1 MGAAGR
7 VPKGYARIGDDVGVI
22 PTRGKKVVLKVD
34 MLVEKTDVPPG
45 MNFRQAARKAVA
57 MCVSDFAA
65 KGVKPDSFMVSLGL
79 RRGTTQEQVDQIG
92 RGFRDA
98 EREWG
103 VAMVGGDTN
112 EADQLVIDCI
122 MVGFAKKVVGR
133 KGARPGDA
141 LVVTGPFGYPPSGL
155 KILINGARAE
165 KGFRGRAIKS
175 VTMPTPDL
183 KVGIALAE
191 HLTSSMD
198 SSDGLAR
205 SLHVLAQESG
215 VGFELDRMPT
225 GEGVARFAKTNSL
238 LVRDLVMAGGEEYVI
253 VGTVS
258 QKRLSTAREAAESV
272 GGQLMAI
279 GTATR
284 EKGRAFLRTG
294 RSRGP
299 IGDEGWTHLG

>member
-1 MGAAGR
+1 VGAAGR
-7 VPKGYARIGDDVGVI
+7 VPKGYARIGDDVAVI
-22 PTRGKKVVLKVD
+22 PTRGKGVILKVD
-34 MLVEKTDVPPG
+34 MLVERTDVPPG
-45 MNFRQAARKAVA
+45 MNYRQAARKAVA

-65 KGVKPDSFMVSLGL
+65 KGVKPDSFMISLGL
-79 RRGTTQEQVDQIG
+79 RNGTTQEQVDQLG

-122 MVGFAKKVVGR
+122 MIGFAKKVVGR
-133 KGARPGDA
+133 KGASPGDV
-141 LVVTGPFGYPPSGL
+141 LVVTGPFGYPPAGL
-155 KILINGARAE
+155 KIMIDGARAE

-183 KVGIALAE
+183 KVGLALAE

-205 SLHVLAQESG
+205 SLHVLAQASG

-225 GEGVARFAKTNSL
+225 ADGVTRFAKTNSL
-238 LVRDLVMAGGEEYVI
+238 SLQDLVMAGGEEYVI
-253 VGTVS
+253 VGTVGP
-258 QKRLSTAREAAESV
+258 RWLSTAREAAELV
-272 GGQLMAI
+272 GGQLLAI

-284 EKGRAFLRTG
+284 EKGRVFLRTG
-294 RSRGP
+294 LSRRP